1 MSTSALASQRDQSAG
16 SMLAVLFL
24 ASYARFVPVRT
35 FAIGLSACRVTAA
48 NVATFLLA
56 ALALGASSAS
66 HAIPAFA
73 RQTGNACSTC
83 HFQHYPAL
91 NDFGR
96 DFKAGG
102 YTDMGKQEKIEKP
115 DLSLPSVLNASLFFK
130 IRYLKTNGADTSPA
144 NPSNSG
150 DVQFPDEFSLLFG
163 GRASH
168 NIGFFLEGQLSNHD
182 APFLANFKIPFMYD
196 VGSAKA
202 GVIPFTSEDLGVAF
216 GFELLN
222 TGAVHNLRTIE
233 QGEDTSAQQYIGTGT
248 AAEGLALV
256 YAHKLFHVNVTKW
269 SPNHVAGESGT
280 NGRPTANYVRAAV
293 TPVFNEW
300 DLAVGTQLWSGTAKR
315 EDPANP
321 GAVADVA
328 TKAWAVDA
336 QAQGKIGNLPL
347 GVYFSH
353 AVAKATPAGGT
364 PNLFNESEPNNKKA
378 TAISAELGIIPNKAT
393 LMLAFLRGNT
403 GEATNSGDNALTLG
417 GTYMIAQNVQLQF
430 LYTKRSGS
438 RYDPANPNLP
448 ETGNKLMTLML
459 SAGF

>member
-1 MSTSALASQRDQSAG
+1 MSNKLDNTQGESMGTSAFCSQRRQFAVGWLAS
-16 SMLAVLFL
+16 
-24 ASYARFVPVRT
+24 
-35 FAIGLSACRVTAA
+35 RVTAA
-48 NVATFLLA
+48 NVAAVLLA
-56 ALALGASSAS
+56 VLALGAASPS

-73 RQTGNACSTC
+73 RQTGSACSTC

-102 YTDMGKQEKIEKP
+102 FTDMGKQEKIEKP

-130 IRYLKTNGADTSPA
+130 IRYQKTNGADTSPA

-150 DVQFPDEFSLLFG
+150 DVQFPDEFALLFG
-163 GRASH
+163 GRAGH
-168 NIGFFLEGQLSNHD
+168 NIGFFLEGQLANHD
-182 APFLANFKIPFMYD
+182 DPFLANFKMPFMYD

-202 GVIPFTSEDLGVAF
+202 GVIPFTSDGLGAAF

-222 TGAVHNLRTIE
+222 TGAVHNIRTIE
-233 QGEDTSAQQYIGTGT
+233 HGGDTSAQQYIGTDT

-280 NGRPTANYVRAAV
+280 NGRPTATYLRAAV
-293 TPVFNEW
+293 TPVFKEW
-300 DLAVGTQLWSGTAKR
+300 DLGLGTQVWTGTAKH
-315 EDPANP
+315 DVA
-321 GAVADVA
+321 GVAADVD
-328 TKAWAVDA
+328 TKAWAIDG
-336 QAQGKIGNLPL
+336 QAQGKVGNLPL

-353 AVAKATPAGGT
+353 AVAKAPAAGGT

-438 RYDPANPNLP
+438 RYDPANPSLP